1 MSSYNAGDDQHLANV
16 NVLPSEQ
23 EDSSNSNGF
32 VVIDSPNSKAKARGA
47 PTQLPPPTQG
57 AQASEDLLD
66 DDLEDE
72 SLRPPAFPAANRV
85 KNLPTPPVG
94 QVLPDFSDLMVNR
107 RQSRSP
113 GIETESSGS
122 VKRKPSVVKKLR
134 DRMVK

>member
-1 MSSYNAGDDQHLANV
+1 MSSYHAGDDTNI
-16 NVLPSEQ
+16 NVLPQ
-23 EDSSNSNGF
+23 VPATATRDDSDSNGF
-32 VVIDSPNSKAKARGA
+32 VVVDSPNSKAKARGA
-47 PTQLPPPTQG
+47 PTQLPPPATQG
-57 AQASEDLLD
+57 TEDLLD

-113 GIETESSGS
+113 GIEADSSGS